1 MVFGLG
7 ALITNIVW
15 FTKLRRS
22 KLRSQLVRII
32 TVNEALNNV
41 AIALF
46 IPLLNAIALNLLGE
60 VLLLYQVTFGNFLL
74 FSAEDINF

>member
-1 MVFGLG
+1 M
-7 ALITNIVW
+7 
-15 FTKLRRS
+15 
-22 KLRSQLVRII
+22 RSQLVRII
-32 TVNEALNNV
+32 IVNEALSNV

-74 FSAEDINF
+74 FSADDINF